1 MNKNHSVETSYIRSN
16 FEYFRKLARYRNPYI
31 KRPVI
36 RYNISMLYSSKY
48 RHPKDWLAAIKSGSE
63 ESKIILTYNKLPD
76 NHTVVVITAGNKV

>member
-1 MNKNHSVETSYIRSN
+1 
-16 FEYFRKLARYRNPYI
+16 
-31 KRPVI
+31 
-36 RYNISMLYSSKY
+36 MLYSSKY